1 MLKYFIMTSIVISL
15 CFSSQEDMKQVYLK
29 NGCSSCHGI
38 YGEGMGAT
46 PRLQGRREA
55 VLLKRL
61 KDLKQGK
68 TRTAFGNIM
77 VSFAKNLSDEE
88 IVKMAKYLS
97 TLKRVE
103 SEEVYELEYDNAG
116 DGSS

>member
-1 MLKYFIMTSIVISL
+1 MTSIVISL
-15 CFSSQEDMKQVYLK
+15 CFSRQEDMKQVYLK